1 MIIGITLGV
10 LGGVAGMVVAIIASP
25 IFGSIFSLFFI
36 VVFGWVFGGMFLRGR
51 KRKQLLQ
58 TGVQA
63 NAQIVEIWDTGVTV
77 NNQPQIGMKLK
88 VTPATGMPYEVET
101 KMIISRLQT
110 AYYQPGVSCVV
121 RYDPNDLSSVAI
133 ESIGR
138 QLDSLSGSLGDSG
151 STSAS
156 YGGFGQQ
163 TSEGTSG
170 MAPPG
175 TFFAG
180 WAPKQ
185 VEDWLKKNDAECKR
199 IMQIGTECKAIIT
212 KNEWMGAY
220 VNGQN
225 PATAIELEV
234 IPDNEPAYNA
244 KCYGVIMQTSVPKYQ
259 PGKQVWV
266 KYDPDDKNKVT
277 LSHS

>member
-1 MIIGITLGV
+1 MY
-10 LGGVAGMVVAIIASP
+10 
-25 IFGSIFSLFFI
+25 
-36 VVFGWVFGGMFLRGR
+36 LRGR

-58 TGVQA
+58 TGLQA
-63 NAQIVEIWDTGVTV
+63 NAVITEIWDTGMTI
-77 NNQPQIGMKLK
+77 NNQPQIGIKLQ
-88 VTPATGMPYEVET
+88 VTPQTGMPYIVET
-101 KMIISRLQT
+101 KVVISRLQT

-121 RYDPNDLSSVAI
+121 RYDPNDLSSVTI
-133 ESIGR
+133 ESIG
-138 QLDSLSGSLGDSG
+138 GSVGDSA
-151 STSAS
+151 SSAAG

-163 TSEGTSG
+163 ATEGASS
-170 MAPPG
+170 MAPAG

-180 WAPKQ
+180 KDPKT
-185 VEDWLKKNDAECKR
+185 VEQWLMKNDAEGRR
-199 IMQIGTECKAIIT
+199 IMQVGIECKAIIT

-220 VNGQN
+220 INGQN
-225 PATAIELEV
+225 PATAFEFEV

-266 KYDPDDKNKVT
+266 KYDPNDKNKVT

>member
-1 MIIGITLGV
+1 MRPETQRIFMIIGTSIGV
-10 LGGVAGMVVAIIASP
+10 LGGLVGMAVAIAASP

-77 NNQPQIGMKLK
+77 NNQPQIGMKLR
-88 VTPATGMPYEVET
+88 VTPQTGMPYDVET
-101 KMIISRLQT
+101 KVIISRLQT
-110 AYYQPGVSCVV
+110 AYYQPGASCVV
-121 RYDPNDLSSVAI
+121 RYDPNDQSSVAV
-133 ESIGR
+133 ESIGGSAG
-138 QLDSLSGSLGDSG
+138 DLS
-151 STSAS
+151 
-156 YGGFGQQ
+156 QQ
-163 TSEGTSG
+163 TLRQFGSDASGGAG
-170 MAPPG
+170 MAPAG

-180 WAPKQ
+180 KAQKQ
-185 VEDWLKKNDAECKR
+185 VEEWLMKNDAESQR
-199 IMQIGTECKAIIT
+199 IMGVGVECKAIVT

-225 PATAIELEV
+225 TATAFELEV
-234 IPDNEPAYNA
+234 LPDNEPAYKA
-244 KCYGVIMQTSVPKYQ
+244 TCYGVIMQSSVPKYQ

-266 KYDPDDKNKVT
+266 KYDPDDKSKVT